1 MARRKYK
8 TTYNPITGQKEKV
21 LKAGYYRDPFSGRIR
36 KSRNSYSSRGY
47 RRSRPMTKS
56 EQQALAFALMIV
68 VIGFVLYQVWI
79 WISTHL
85 IASIIIG
92 IVIISGAILLY
103 KKVPSVRNM
112 FSRKINI
119 FGKVKDD
126 EVKDLINVIEG
137 IKVQDVRNEEDFE
150 KQLFQRLDAKDYRV
164 KRQVSFGSGKRVDLV
179 VDDRIGIELKVADR
193 AKNVQDLIGQV
204 TVYKKHLKKIIVG
217 ILDCGVV
224 ADLSEYI
231 ELIRNVDEEN
241 VNVVL
246 IKGDLRR
253 HKKREEYIMVKKTS
267 SRY

>member
-1 MARRKYK
+1 MAKKKYK
-8 TTYNPITGQKEKV
+8 TSYNPITGQKEKV
-21 LKAGYYRDPFSGRIR
+21 LKAGYYKDPFSGSIR
-36 KSRNSYSSRGY
+36 KSRNTYSNRSYQ
-47 RRSRPMTKS
+47 RSRPMTKS
-56 EQQALAFALMIV
+56 EQKALVFTLMIV
-68 VIGFVLYQVWI
+68 AIGFVLYQLGL
-79 WISTHL
+79 WISTH
-85 IASIIIG
+85 IVASIIIG
-92 IVIISGAILLY
+92 IILISGAILLY
-103 KKVPSVRNM
+103 LKVPSVKNI

-179 VDDRIGIELKVADR
+179 VDERIGIELKVADR

-204 TVYKKHLKKIIVG
+204 TIYKKHLKKIIVG

-231 ELIRNVDEEN
+231 ELIQNIDEEN
-241 VNVVL
+241 INVVL
-246 IKGDLRR
+246 IKGNLRR
-253 HKKREEYIMVKKTS
+253 HKKREEYIMVKKTTS
-267 SRY
+267 KY